1 MSSMVEV
8 NLVILIGIG
17 VGIIAELA
25 VIISCIFLGACIA
38 FKGFKI
44 GQGSGEGMIGGV
56 PKGAVFTVGAP
67 EEAEG
72 MAPDE
77 DEQNVLKKAERFL
90 SFMSRSKGRGAVE

>member
-1 MSSMVEV
+1 MLSMDAV

-17 VGIIAELA
+17 VIVELVV
-25 VIISCIFLGACIA
+25 VISSIFLVACIA

-90 SFMSRSKGRGAVE
+90 SFMSRSKGRGAAE